1 MSSLAT
7 DLAGSG
13 THVKHTDRK
22 KKMIRITRIM
32 ITKAIQTTKNKGIL
46 HGSKFQGFSCMPKR
60 KGKLNVVELFMKK

>member
-22 KKMIRITRIM
+22 KKND
-32 ITKAIQTTKNKGIL
+32 QDNKDNDNK
-46 HGSKFQGFSCMPKR
+46 SYT
-60 KGKLNVVELFMKK
+60 NNKK

>member
-1 MSSLAT
+1 
-7 DLAGSG
+7 
-13 THVKHTDRK
+13 
-22 KKMIRITRIM
+22 MIRITRIM

>member
-22 KKMIRITRIM
+22 KNDQDNKDNDNKSYTNN
-32 ITKAIQTTKNKGIL
+32 KNKGIL